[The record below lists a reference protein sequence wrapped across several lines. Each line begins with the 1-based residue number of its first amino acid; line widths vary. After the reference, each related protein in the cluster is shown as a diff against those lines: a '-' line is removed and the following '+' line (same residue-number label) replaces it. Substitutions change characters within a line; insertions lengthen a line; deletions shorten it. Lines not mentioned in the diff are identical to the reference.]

1 MAITNCRKFRKVI
14 FIQERIKSKTKNG
27 IPIDI
32 WVTKSKT
39 YADVWNIHGS
49 ELLSNLDQFTN
60 KTYKRMQIRYKRY
73 LDVSL
78 HDDVTHN
85 YRIIYRNSIWNLT
98 SIDDIKDAHKTMEI
112 LITKIENS
120 NVSLEDEDEGYKD
133 SLKYYISTDQ
143 LSNIEIQKFITL
155 GFITQEEVDTWR
167 GDV

>member
-98 SIDDIKDAHKTMEI
+98 SIDDIKDTHKTMEI

-120 NVSLEDEDEGYKD
+120 NVSLEDEDKGYKD